1 MRGRRRRSECL
12 PPSGGTITFGAT
24 LDPAAL
30 FLSLALTANLAVYD
44 WLDAWG
50 SWSSKEANRNER
62 LVYCFFIA
70 SIFTVAAG
78 TWYVL
83 AFVGSPVRIARR
95 RPSSAERRY
104 PPPATLNR

>member
-1 MRGRRRRSECL
+1 M
-12 PPSGGTITFGAT
+12 
-24 LDPAAL
+24 DPAVL
-30 FLSLALTANLAVYD
+30 FLSLALTANPAVYD

-50 SWSSKEANRNER
+50 AWSSKEANRNER